1 MDTQS
6 GDSKEKKK
14 FFNRFF
20 KKSDDDKAEAVEQEI
35 LSMVNEG
42 HENGALESSEATMI
56 SNIFQFVDK
65 EASDICTKRNDID
78 AISYDS
84 GMLESLNHM
93 LNSSFSRYPV
103 YEDNIDHIVGILYLK
118 DTCRIH
124 AKDEHFDAKLS
135 EIDNLVRKAMFIPE
149 TMNIN
154 DLFKTMQSKK
164 NQLAVVVDEY
174 GQTTGIVT
182 MEDILEEI
190 VGNIMDEYDVE
201 QKRIRKRKG
210 KAEEYIIDGS
220 TSLEEIEED
229 LNIKIDKGEY
239 ETLNGFMI
247 SRLDRLPEKNEK
259 FVTECDGCTFEILSV
274 ENRMVKKVTRKKR
287 KHPNV
292 RTFKICKH

>member
-42 HENGALESSEATMI
+42 HENGTLESSEATMI

-274 ENRMVKKVTRKKR
+274 ENRMVKKVIVRKNNK
-287 KHPNV
+287 KEEETP
-292 RTFKICKH
+292 

>member
-20 KKSDDDKAEAVEQEI
+20 KKSDDDKTEAVEQEI

-78 AISYDS
+78 ARSYDS

-274 ENRMVKKVTRKKR
+274 ENRMVKKVIVRKNNK
-287 KHPNV
+287 KEEETP
-292 RTFKICKH
+292 

>member
-274 ENRMVKKVTRKKR
+274 ENRMVKKVIVRKNNK
-287 KHPNV
+287 KEEETP
-292 RTFKICKH
+292 

>member
-259 FVTECDGCTFEILSV
+259 FVTECDGCSFEILSV
-274 ENRMVKKVTRKKR
+274 ENRMVKKVIVRKNNK
-287 KHPNV
+287 KEEETP
-292 RTFKICKH
+292 

>member
-14 FFNRFF
+14 FFNKFF

-210 KAEEYIIDGS
+210 KSEEYIIDGS

-274 ENRMVKKVTRKKR
+274 ENRMVKKVIVRKNNK
-287 KHPNV
+287 KEEETP
-292 RTFKICKH
+292 

>member
-42 HENGALESSEATMI
+42 HENGALETSEATMI

-135 EIDNLVRKAMFIPE
+135 EIDNLVRQAMFIPE

-274 ENRMVKKVTRKKR
+274 ENRMVKKVIVRKNNK
-287 KHPNV
+287 KEEETP
-292 RTFKICKH
+292 